1 MAESSVESKPV
12 SQLKFGVERIRKD
25 AIGRWREFNLS
36 QKTKREENHI
46 PGCRAGANGGIPVQ
60 AEGSLLAIPTQSEN
74 QQAEESNHHPE
85 QFSIAAF
92 AKPSPHHFSPQ
103 FCGQIVGRDRRD
115 LRPRARPFDGAFS
128 CKCRSASRSDGI
140 RYIAGASVSI
150 IEGSS
155 AMSRSRSDNSG
166 RIIIGRALSHR
177 AGRARS
183 HTFIVQWGSV
193 SADRPRGGG

>member
-1 MAESSVESKPV
+1 MLSVAGGSSICRRRLSAKRTTYRVAVQGRMAESRFR
-12 SQLKFGVERIRKD
+12 LRG
-25 AIGRWREFNLS
+25 LS
-36 QKTKREENHI
+36 
-46 PGCRAGANGGIPVQ
+46 
-60 AEGSLLAIPTQSEN
+60 SAIPTQSEN
-74 QQAEESNHHPE
+74 EQAEESNHHPE

-115 LRPRARPFDGAFS
+115 LRPRARPFDGTFS

-155 AMSRSRSDNSG
+155 AMSRNRSDNSR

>member
-36 QKTKREENHI
+36 QKTKCEEDQI
-46 PGCRAGANGGIPVQ
+46 PSCCAGANGGIPVQ

-74 QQAEESNHHPE
+74 EQAEESNHHPE

-103 FCGQIVGRDRRD
+103 FCGQIVGRDRRSTA
-115 LRPRARPFDGAFS
+115 ARPSVRWCLFVQMSVRVPIGWDS
-128 CKCRSASRSDGI
+128 IDRWRKCKYHRRMFCHESEPFRRQWTDHHWKSSFAPCGTCEIAHLYRAMGI
-140 RYIAGASVSI
+140 C
-150 IEGSS
+150 EC
-155 AMSRSRSDNSG
+155 
-166 RIIIGRALSHR
+166 
-177 AGRARS
+177 
-183 HTFIVQWGSV
+183 
-193 SADRPRGGG
+193 